1 MSFFAPL
8 IASVQARV
16 DARDGIDAKD
26 RRMLASHG
34 LAPAEVERG
43 SYLHREAVEA
53 VADTGRLEEHRE
65 DVRRG
70 EDAEAILGK
79 PFPYTVGLAAVW
91 SIEFAGALLV
101 LRSLGVPAS
110 HRVLPAAALTLSLIA
125 LTKYTMKVATPIVRP
140 SEVSAPSLSVDG
152 TPTTPAPFEFRRYA
166 VACLYALLVGAI
178 ALVRV
183 TGSDGDDVPIA
194 ARWGEAIIM
203 VAISAGPA
211 FAAAWL
217 ERRRA
222 PMVELAR
229 QLATLRRRLRAEE
242 RRIAKASQYL
252 RRLDRAQ
259 VRWTQS
265 NAQARAAYSVAHER
279 TIAAQSQTDDD
290 ATD

>member
-53 VADTGRLEEHRE
+53 VADTGRLEEYR
-65 DVRRG
+65 DDFSRG
-70 EDAEAILGK
+70 EDAQAILGK

-125 LTKYTMKVATPIVRP
+125 LTKYTMKVATPTDRP
-140 SEVSAPSLSVDG
+140 SEAPAPSPSIDG
-152 TPTTPAPFEFRRYA
+152 TPTAPAPFELRRYA

-183 TGSDGDDVPIA
+183 TGSDGDDVPLA